1 MINTLTR
8 WEPMELADVENRLSR
23 FFGRRTNGRERDDI
37 TLADW
42 EPLADITEDDK
53 EYVIKAE
60 LPDVKKEDV
69 KVTVENGVLTIAGE
83 RKFEKEEKNKKY
95 HRVERSYGSF
105 VRSFAL
111 PDLADAD
118 KVKAEFK
125 DGMLTVHVPKSER
138 AKHVPR
144 SGGPPRKYP
153 KCPRYGSH
161 RFSPTTG
168 RCPCGFYRPRHK

>member
-8 WEPMELADVENRLSR
+8 WEPLELADVENRLSR

-37 TLADW
+37 ALADW
-42 EPLADITEDDK
+42 EPVADITEDDK

-60 LPDVKKEDV
+60 LPDLKKEDV

-83 RKFEKEEKNKKY
+83 RRFEQEEKKKKY
-95 HRVERSYGSF
+95 HRVERAYGTF

-125 DGMLTVHVPKSER
+125 DGMLTVHVPKSEK
-138 AKHVPR
+138 AKSRQVDVKI
-144 SGGPPRKYP
+144 S
-153 KCPRYGSH
+153 
-161 RFSPTTG
+161 
-168 RCPCGFYRPRHK
+168 

>member
-23 FFGRRTNGRERDDI
+23 FFGRRTNGRDDI

-42 EPLADITEDDK
+42 APLADITEDDK

-83 RKFEKEEKNKKY
+83 RKFEKEEKKKKY
-95 HRVERSYGSF
+95 HRVERAYGSF

-111 PDLADAD
+111 PDLAEGDR
-118 KVKAEFK
+118 VKAEFK
-125 DGMLTVHVPKSER
+125 DGMLTVHVPKNEK
-138 AKHVPR
+138 AKAKQVDVKI
-144 SGGPPRKYP
+144 S
-153 KCPRYGSH
+153 
-161 RFSPTTG
+161 
-168 RCPCGFYRPRHK
+168 

>member
-8 WEPMELADVENRLSR
+8 WEPMGLADVENRLSR

-60 LPDVKKEDV
+60 LPDVKREDV

-83 RKFEKEEKNKKY
+83 RKFEKEEKKKKY
-95 HRVERSYGSF
+95 HRVERGYGTF
-105 VRSFAL
+105 VRSFTL
-111 PDLADAD
+111 PDDADAS

-125 DGMLTVHVPKSER
+125 NGLLTVHLPKSEN
-138 AKHVPR
+138 AK
-144 SGGPPRKYP
+144 P
-153 KCPRYGSH
+153 KQIEVNIA
-161 RFSPTTG
+161 
-168 RCPCGFYRPRHK
+168 

>member
-23 FFGRRTNGRERDDI
+23 FFGRRTNGRDDI

-42 EPLADITEDDK
+42 APLADITEDDK

-83 RKFEKEEKNKKY
+83 RKFETRDSGKGY
-95 HRVERSYGSF
+95 HRLERSYGRF
-105 VRSFAL
+105 TRSFAVPNAFDTENIAADYKNGVLSVSL
-111 PDLADAD
+111 PKKEA
-118 KVKAEFK
+118 
-125 DGMLTVHVPKSER
+125 
-138 AKHVPR
+138 AKPR
-144 SGGPPRKYP
+144 QIKIEAAA
-153 KCPRYGSH
+153 
-161 RFSPTTG
+161 
-168 RCPCGFYRPRHK
+168 